1 MRRWLPLAL
10 AALLAMTLFT
20 GLSATDALDERES
33 RDLVTAYESTHH
45 HDWLS
50 PVYGNEP
57 FFDKPLPGYAL
68 EAMAIRALERG
79 WPAPERATREVAVSR
94 FLRAL
99 MAAALALAV
108 AQTGTQLFGGRAGWL
123 AGCALA
129 SMVGLP
135 LATRADGVQVYATLL
150 SWLGLGRIL
159 AVLAGRTRTRGATL
173 VLGWLTLGAAANTGG
188 FLSALWPLGGL
199 ALYFVLAKRHRGWYD
214 VDPTAGLL
222 IIVGTCLPW
231 YGLMTAIHGP
241 SFVNAMAW
249 FPYAAG
255 TRGAWWSGLPLA
267 LSFVVVASFPWTPL
281 LGAALGDATTRLR
294 RIAQAGVTDGP
305 LDLEHLEHLLL
316 TLALVAGLP
325 IVLYP
330 GPPLTAALPALPA
343 VALLVG
349 RFVDRV
355 LDGVGDP
362 RAIRQATWL
371 LALVGTSFALLG
383 VTLAARIPPAGAP
396 LRLLSVALFLSSW
409 APLLADLR
417 GARKWAVALFALPVA
432 LSAPIVQTR
441 VLPVMEPWLNTRTVA
456 ETMERASRPDTPLV
470 LFDPPPASLRQSL
483 DRNLVLRT
491 RVMRD
496 DLDVR
501 AADGAVYAAY
511 RPAREDSARAAL
523 APLGGTTQVLARTP
537 LLVLVRVRPDAITP

>member
-1 MRRWLPLAL
+1 MRRLLPFAL
-10 AALLAMTLFT
+10 AALLGVTLFT

-68 EAMAIRALERG
+68 EAIAIRALERG

-94 FLRAL
+94 FIRAL
-99 MAAALALAV
+99 MAVALALAV
-108 AQTGTQLFGGRAGWL
+108 AQTGTQLFGARAGWL
-123 AGCALA
+123 AGIALA

-150 SWLGLGRIL
+150 TWLGLGRIL
-159 AVLAGRTRTRGATL
+159 AVLAGRTRTRAATL
-173 VLGWLTLGAAANTGG
+173 VLGWLALGAAANVGG
-188 FLSALWPLGGL
+188 PLSALWPMAGL
-199 ALYFVLAKRHRGWYD
+199 ALYFVLARRHRGWYD

-222 IIVGTCLPW
+222 IVIGTCLPW

-241 SFVNAMAW
+241 AFVQAMAW

-255 TRGAWWSGLPLA
+255 ERNAWWSGLPLS

-281 LGAALGDATTRLR
+281 LGAALADATLRLR
-294 RIAQAGVTDGP
+294 RIARAGVHDGP
-305 LDLEHLEHLLL
+305 LDHEHLEHLLL
-316 TLALVAGLP
+316 AFALVAGLP

-330 GPPLTAALPALPA
+330 SPPLTAALPALPA

-349 RFVDRV
+349 RFADRV
-355 LDGVGDP
+355 LDDAGDP
-362 RAIRQATWL
+362 RTIRQATWM

-383 VTLAARIPPAGAP
+383 VAWAARIPPASAP

-409 APLLADLR
+409 APRLADLR
-417 GARKWAVALFALPVA
+417 GSRRWAVALFALPIAV
-432 LSAPIVQTR
+432 SAPIVQTR
-441 VLPVMEPWLNTRTVA
+441 VLPVMEPWLNTRGVA
-456 ETMERASRPDTPLV
+456 EAMERASTPDTPLV
-470 LFDPPPASLRQSL
+470 LFEPPPASLRQSL
-483 DRNLVLRT
+483 DRNLLLRS
-491 RVMRD
+491 RVTPT

-501 AADGAVYAAY
+501 AGDGAVYAAY
-511 RPAREDSARAAL
+511 RPAREEAARRSL
-523 APLGGTTQVLARTP
+523 APLGGSTQELARTP
-537 LLVLVRVRPDAITP
+537 LLVLVRVRPAPSQP